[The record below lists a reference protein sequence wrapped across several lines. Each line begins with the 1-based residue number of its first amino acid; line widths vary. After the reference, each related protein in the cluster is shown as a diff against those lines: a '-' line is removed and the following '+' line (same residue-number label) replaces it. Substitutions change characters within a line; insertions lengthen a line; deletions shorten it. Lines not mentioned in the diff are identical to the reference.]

1 MSARSRQYRE
11 SVCINTSRSH
21 ICVSNRLLSR
31 EYTFQPFVFPMHLRM
46 AGRYHREV
54 KVDNIRMIEEK
65 VDPMERAHGTTYME
79 GDDRLLDY
87 WEEYQEMIEETKL
100 LDDYLEEECPRSYD
114 DGEEEAEWLHTAGLG
129 QLTEAWKVGK
139 EVPPEELGA
148 VLRPLSRAQAEAVK
162 RRVKSLNRTVK
173 QRFNQRQRVRKPDI
187 RDVFK
192 DVEASSTGTRS
203 RSATPDS
210 LDSVADATPE
220 NASPPSPS
228 AGVATVIETPRPSV
242 TVPNFVSVFQHRPP
256 HEAKETVRRTP
267 SAPSTTVPG
276 APAATISLPV
286 QEIFRR
292 AGNWLRGDV
301 ATDSEGIQLTGY
313 HRLGTIHVSRPTA
326 QRRSGSDPDEIASA
340 IDRAPKESPAKIG
353 ISPDDSTL
361 RRNSGGH
368 ATVTR
373 SHSSLYGLN
382 RPADEGLITRPLSRT
397 SSHGHLSFEEMCRAN
412 EVKSQVWI
420 GNAETFTADD
430 IQRRLGIET
439 LSQRDLT
446 RLQPLLWLEL
456 TAVFDKYNLP
466 LQKRKPNK
474 RRTKAG
480 NLFGVSL
487 STLLLRDSQLTS
499 EESNIPLV
507 FQKVLTELMNRGVRE
522 EGILRVGG
530 HKQKV
535 ESICMQLETDFYC
548 KSNEM
553 DKLFERTSCH
563 DLAAVLKKLLRDLPQ
578 PLLTVELIDAF
589 YQSHGVSDRRELSH
603 ALNLLVLLLPI
614 EHRCTLKALASFLKL
629 VVENQTLNKMSIHNV
644 AMIVAPSL
652 FPPRYVHPRDRTDLT
667 AQVNMAA
674 ICCRVTEAFLSNAE
688 KLWYVPNDLTNQLHR
703 QSVEERYRKYKKK
716 YS

>member
-1 MSARSRQYRE
+1 
-11 SVCINTSRSH
+11 
-21 ICVSNRLLSR
+21 
-31 EYTFQPFVFPMHLRM
+31 M

-54 KVDNIRMIEEK
+54 KVDSIRMIEEK
-65 VDPMERAHGTTYME
+65 VDPMERAQGTTYME

-100 LDDYLEEECPRSYD
+100 LDDYLEEECPRNYD
-114 DGEEEAEWLHTAGLG
+114 EGEEEAEWLHTAGLG

-162 RRVKSLNRTVK
+162 RRVKSLNRTVR

-192 DVEASSTGTRS
+192 DIEASSTGTRS

-220 NASPPSPS
+220 NVSPPPPS
-228 AGVATVIETPRPSV
+228 TGVATVIETPRPSV
-242 TVPNFVSVFQHRPP
+242 TVPNFVSVFQQRPP

-276 APAATISLPV
+276 ASAAGVSLPV

-340 IDRAPKESPAKIG
+340 IERAPNVSPAKIG

-382 RPADEGLITRPLSRT
+382 RPADESLITRPLSRT

-420 GNAETFTADD
+420 GNAETFAADD
-430 IQRRLGIET
+430 VQRRLGIET

-507 FQKVLTELMNRGVRE
+507 FQKVLTELTKRGVKE

-535 ESICMQLETDFYC
+535 ESICVQLETDFYC
-548 KSNEM
+548 KSKET
-553 DKLFERTSCH
+553 DKLLERTSCH
-563 DLAAVLKKLLRDLPQ
+563 DLAAILKKLLRDLPQ

-614 EHRCTLKALASFLKL
+614 EHRCTLKALANFLKL
-629 VVENQTLNKMSIHNV
+629 VVENQTSNKMSIHNV

-674 ICCRVTEAFLSNAE
+674 ICCRVTEALLSNAE

-716 YS
+716 YC

>member
-1 MSARSRQYRE
+1 
-11 SVCINTSRSH
+11 
-21 ICVSNRLLSR
+21 
-31 EYTFQPFVFPMHLRM
+31 
-46 AGRYHREV
+46 
-54 KVDNIRMIEEK
+54 
-65 VDPMERAHGTTYME
+65 MERTQGTTYAE
-79 GDDRLLDY
+79 GDNHLSDY
-87 WEEYQEMIEETKL
+87 WEQYQEMIEETKM
-100 LDDYLEEECPRSYD
+100 LDDYLEEECPRTYD
-114 DGEEEAEWLHTAGLG
+114 DGEEEAEWLRTAGLG

-148 VLRPLSRAQAEAVK
+148 ALRPLSRAQAEAVK
-162 RRVKSLNRTVK
+162 RRVRSLNHTVK

-210 LDSVADATPE
+210 LDSVAGTMSE
-220 NASPPSPS
+220 NASPPPPPA
-228 AGVATVIETPRPSV
+228 AGVLEPHHASVAVPS
-242 TVPNFVSVFQHRPP
+242 FVSVFQHRATAN
-256 HEAKETVRRTP
+256 ESKETVRRTP
-267 SAPSTTVPG
+267 SAPSAA
-276 APAATISLPV
+276 APAPSTPSLSA

-301 ATDSEGIQLTGY
+301 ANDSEGIQLTGY
-313 HRLGTIHVSRPTA
+313 HRLGTIHASRGTA
-326 QRRSGSDPDEIASA
+326 QRRSGSDPDETASVSDA
-340 IDRAPKESPAKIG
+340 TGNEAGEKLTGSSSK
-353 ISPDDSTL
+353 DSTL
-361 RRNSGGH
+361 RSSAGH
-368 ATVTR
+368 ATVSR
-373 SHSSLYGLN
+373 SHSSLYGLH
-382 RPADEGLITRPLSRT
+382 RPADDALITRPLSRT
-397 SSHGHLSFEEMCRAN
+397 SSHGHLSFEEMCKAN
-412 EVKSQVWI
+412 EVKSQARI
-420 GNAETFTADD
+420 GNADTLATDD
-430 IQRRLGIET
+430 IQRRLGVET
-439 LSQRDLT
+439 LSQRDFT

-499 EESNIPLV
+499 EESNIPQV
-507 FQKVLTELMNRGVRE
+507 FQKVLSELTKRGVRE

-535 ESICMQLETDFYC
+535 ESICVQLETDFYC
-548 KSNEM
+548 KPKEM
-553 DKLFERTSCH
+553 DKLFRRTSCH
-563 DLAAVLKKLLRDLPQ
+563 DLSAVLKKLLRDLPQ

-589 YQSHGVSDRRELSH
+589 YQSHGVKDRRELSYS
-603 ALNLLVLLLPI
+603 LNLLVLLLPI
-614 EHRCTLKALASFLKL
+614 EHRCTLKALTTFLKL
-629 VVENQTLNKMSIHNV
+629 VVENQASNKMSIHNV

-674 ICCRVTEAFLSNAE
+674 ICCRVTEALLSNAE
-688 KLWYVPNDLTNQLHR
+688 KLWYVPNDLINQLHR

-716 YS
+716 YY